1 MLRTQRQRRR
11 GRGRLGD
18 EPIETIFVVVPL
30 SAANSTDAARD
41 ATPTRAT
48 TPTTSISEMV
58 SRADAA
64 VPAGSPA
71 PPVDPANAT
80 DDRHPLTELGQLR
93 DRAST
98 RHTKA
103 STPARSPRAGVS
115 PNASTHGL
123 TAYERER
130 EVRRRASRSTDAKT
144 RTSRKLNFKKIHRL
158 TDGVLYANE
167 RRNACVETRNSCA
180 RFV

>member
-1 MLRTQRQRRR
+1 MLCAQRQRRR

-30 SAANSTDAARD
+30 SATNSTDIARD

-48 TPTTSISEMV
+48 TPTTPTTSEMV
-58 SRADAA
+58 SRADTA
-64 VPAGSPA
+64 VPTGSPA
-71 PPVDPANAT
+71 PPVEPANAA
-80 DDRHPLTELGQLR
+80 DDRQPLTELGQLR
-93 DRAST
+93 ERAST

-144 RTSRKLNFKKIHRL
+144 RTSRKLSFKKKSP
-158 TDGVLYANE
+158 TD
-167 RRNACVETRNSCA
+167 
-180 RFV
+180 